1 VTIRPDVNLSILFTE
16 LPLLQRPAAAAACG
30 FVAVEFWWPFHESV
44 PKGEQLRDLAEA
56 LEAASVSLVGLNFDA
71 GDMAAGDRGLVSL
84 PGEEKRLRENIEVAI
99 EFAEP
104 LGCRAFNAL
113 YGNRLEGADPLA
125 QDELAIENLS
135 YAATAAQ
142 RIGGMVLIETQNTAD
157 SPRYPLTRA
166 AEAVDVI
173 ERVELASG
181 ASNVKLLADL
191 YHLHRMGEDLAGTVT
206 TFADRIGHV
215 QIAGSSAGPPDHAG
229 ARARCA
235 RPWTGWPRPTQSR
248 SPWCIPVARA
258 SPGATA
264 DPGGTAGAVRR
275 TGSRS
280 PPSRP

>member
-1 VTIRPDVNLSILFTE
+1 MTIRPDVNLSILFTE

-173 ERVELASG
+173 ERVERVSG
-181 ASNVKLLADL
+181 TANLKLLADL

-215 QIAGSSAGPPDHAG
+215 QIAD
-229 ARARCA
+229 
-235 RPWTGWPRPTQSR
+235 
-248 SPWCIPVARA
+248 
-258 SPGATA
+258 
-264 DPGGTAGAVRR
+264 DPGRHQPGTGEIDFAPALAALAEVGYQGYLGLEYRPLGPSAESFGWLSLDPWDAGVSWQ
-275 TGSRS
+275 GSR
-280 PPSRP
+280 